1 MRGASSVVRELTLIS
16 FLAATCGVTYCQ
28 DSPPLNP
35 AASTSQSHT
44 PSDSASQLLTLRVTS
59 RLVYIDVTVRD
70 SHGQFVR
77 GLTQEDFKLLEDGK
91 EQNFRL
97 DIHSKDPAER
107 ASGEVK
113 AGTLLPSLPALGQ
126 REFSNVPQSSG
137 TSNSISMVL
146 LDLLSTPQLDQ
157 LYARQQLLTFLKAMP
172 RGQQV
177 ALFVLS
183 DRLHMIQPFTGS
195 SDRLIAAA
203 EKIRPKDLTLI
214 HSQDESVQDADWVAE
229 FVAAIGRSA
238 AGAVKPFDPQ
248 INEQNAERREYIT
261 EDALRELARATAGYP
276 GRKNLLWLAETF
288 PIAIGSQ
295 LTKTRYIGQDVIG
308 TKLTSEMLANSR
320 IAIYP
325 ISLLGLE
332 AGGINAS
339 ANGLGEVNPLA
350 GTYGKTLNT
359 QTEARHD
366 LRELMNEIARETGGR
381 AFYGTNDFARALES
395 SMDDGSNY
403 YALIYAPSNP
413 VWNGHFRDVEVKL
426 QRKGYTLSYRRGY
439 FAFPDVSPSADI
451 AREFSIAMQPM
462 TPESTMLLLRSKVL
476 PSDQAKPDVVV
487 ESTIDPTTVAFTT
500 TADGHHHAKL
510 LVTLIALNDG
520 ETQPRQP
527 PQSSG
532 NLNVD
537 LDPARYSFILHNG
550 IAFRQR
556 LTLAQGKYRL
566 RLGVV
571 DDTSH
576 RIGTIDMPVS
586 VGLANPQP

>member
-1 MRGASSVVRELTLIS
+1 MRSVPGVVRKLILIALFATSFSVAYCQGASPVN
-16 FLAATCGVTYCQ
+16 
-28 DSPPLNP
+28 PP
-35 AASTSQSHT
+35 AAPHTQT
-44 PSDSASQLLTLRVTS
+44 PSDSASPPLTLHVTS

-77 GLTQEDFKLLEDGK
+77 GLTQEDFKLLEDGHD
-91 EQNFRL
+91 QNFRL
-97 DIHSKDPAER
+97 DVHSKDPAE
-107 ASGEVK
+107 AAPGKIKGETPVSGPK
-113 AGTLLPSLPALGQ
+113 
-126 REFSNVPQSSG
+126 EFSNVPESAG
-137 TSNSISMVL
+137 TSNSISMIL

-172 RGQQV
+172 HGQQV

-183 DRLHMIQPFTGS
+183 DRLHMVQPFTGS

-214 HSQDESVQDADWVAE
+214 HSQEESVQDADWVAE

-238 AGAVKPFDPQ
+238 AGAVKPFEPQ
-248 INEQNAERREYIT
+248 VLEQNAERREYMT
-261 EDALRELARATAGYP
+261 EAALRELARATAGYP

-295 LTKTRYIGQDVIG
+295 LTKTRYMGQDVVG
-308 TKLTSEMLANSR
+308 SRATSEMLANSR

-332 AGGINAS
+332 SGAINAS
-339 ANGLGEVNPLA
+339 ANGLGEVNALGGA
-350 GTYGKTLNT
+350 YGKTLND
-359 QTEARHD
+359 QTAARHD
-366 LRELMNEIARETGGR
+366 LRELMDDIARETGGR

-403 YALIYAPSNP
+403 YALTYVPSNSD
-413 VWNGHFRDVEVKL
+413 WNGHFRNVEVKL

-439 FAFPDVSPSADI
+439 FAFPDVSSAVDVNKD
-451 AREFSIAMQPM
+451 FSIAMQPM
-462 TPESTMLLLRSKVL
+462 SPESTTLLLKSKIL
-476 PSDQAKPDVVV
+476 TSGQAGKDVIV
-487 ESTIDPTTVAFTT
+487 ESTIDPDTVAFTT

-520 ETQPRQP
+520 ETQPHQP
-527 PQSSG
+527 PQTSG
-532 NLNVD
+532 NLNAD
-537 LDPARYSFILHNG
+537 LDPERYKFILHNG
-550 IAFRQR
+550 IAFQQR
-556 LTLAQGKYRL
+556 LTLAPGKYRL
-566 RLGVV
+566 RLGVM

-576 RIGTIDMPVS
+576 RIGTIDLPVS
-586 VGLANPQP
+586 VSAVNPRP

>member
-1 MRGASSVVRELTLIS
+1 MRGARTVVQELTFIS
-16 FLAATCGVTYCQ
+16 LFAASCCSAYCQ
-28 DSPPLNP
+28 GASPINP
-35 AASTSQSHT
+35 PVATPHT
-44 PSDSASQLLTLRVTS
+44 QTPVDSASSLLTLRVTS

-70 SHGQFVR
+70 SQGRFVR
-77 GLTQEDFKLLEDGK
+77 GLTQQDFKLFEDRH
-91 EQNFRL
+91 EQSFRL
-97 DIHSKDPAER
+97 DVHSKDPAEG
-107 ASGEVK
+107 AVGEVK
-113 AGTLLPSLPALGQ
+113 TEAAVPHVAPLDQ
-126 REFSNVPQSSG
+126 KQFSNVPQSSG

-146 LDLLSTPQLDQ
+146 LDLLNTPQLDQ

-183 DRLHMIQPFTGS
+183 DRLHMVQPFTGS

-214 HSQDESVQDADWVAE
+214 HSQEESVQDADWVAE

-238 AGAVKPFDPQ
+238 AGAVKPFEPQ
-248 INEQNAERREYIT
+248 VLEQNAERREYMT
-261 EDALRELARATAGYP
+261 EAALRELARATAGYP
-276 GRKNLLWLAETF
+276 GRKNLLWLAESF

-295 LTKTRYIGQDVIG
+295 LTKTRYIGQDVVG
-308 TKLTSEMLANSR
+308 TRITSEMLANSR

-332 AGGINAS
+332 AGGVSAS
-339 ANGLGEVNPLA
+339 ANGLGEVNALG
-350 GTYGKTLNT
+350 GTYGKTLNN
-359 QTEARHD
+359 QAAARHD
-366 LRELMNEIARETGGR
+366 LWELMDDIARETGGR

-395 SMDDGSNY
+395 SLDDGSNY
-403 YALIYAPSNP
+403 YALSYVPSNAD
-413 VWNGHFRDVEVKL
+413 WNGHFRDVEIKI

-439 FAFPDVSPSADI
+439 FAFPDVSPASDI
-451 AREFSIAMQPM
+451 NKDFSIAMQPM
-462 TPESTMLLLRSKVL
+462 TPESTMVLLKSKIL
-476 PSDQAKPDVVV
+476 PSDQAGKEVIV
-487 ESTIDPTTVAFTT
+487 ESTIDPDTVAFTT

-532 NLNVD
+532 NLNAD
-537 LDPARYSFILHNG
+537 LDPARYNFILHNG
-550 IAFRQR
+550 IAFQQR
-556 LTLAQGKYRL
+556 LTLAPGKYRL
-566 RLGVV
+566 RLGVM

-586 VGLANPQP
+586 VGVTNPQP